1 MTRTENKY
9 SFHFKKLIKS
19 WKQEQKPHVVE
30 FLGYS
35 DDGDLCVNV
44 ALDQYL
50 LRT

>member
-9 SFHFKKLIKS
+9 SFHIKKLIKS
-19 WKQEQKPHVVE
+19 WKQEQKPHVAE